1 MIAIDVWVTHYK
13 PNCDYCC
20 IPANECLMMESVGVA
35 VMTMLANVSDV
46 IAMHWIRK
54 ISCPF
59 ARRGFLRRVIRLIG
73 TVLLTWLLFWLTGW
87 VLSAIVSAIR
97 VFVK

>member
-1 MIAIDVWVTHYK
+1 
-13 PNCDYCC
+13 
-20 IPANECLMMESVGVA
+20 MMESVGAA
-35 VMTMLANVSDV
+35 VMTVFANVSDV
-46 IAMHWIRK
+46 LVLHWIRK

-87 VLSAIVSAIR
+87 VLSAIGSAIR
-97 VFVK
+97 GFVK